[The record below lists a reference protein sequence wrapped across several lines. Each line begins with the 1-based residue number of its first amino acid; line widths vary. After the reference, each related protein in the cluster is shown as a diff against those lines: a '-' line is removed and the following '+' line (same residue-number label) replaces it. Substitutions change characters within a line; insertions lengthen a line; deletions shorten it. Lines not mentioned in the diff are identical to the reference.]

1 MTWLLYNL
9 LLHVDHRRW
18 YRKFTVS
25 TLLDKLSE
33 TRYWVQCIIINIIIN
48 DPAFSNNSYPL
59 IYQPVLTIWLHCT
72 SGLSYYFSLTTPR
85 QSNSSTSFFF
95 SPRMSSWKFT
105 PVLWMDRQQALQQN
119 WLCHLSPESHLATT
133 ISTLKKWE
141 RKQKL
146 TTRKNN
152 LKLLYVNIVWINGL
166 I

>member
-1 MTWLLYNL
+1 MALSVLMSWLLYNL

-85 QSNSSTSFFF
+85 QSNSSTSFFLTCQVEN
-95 SPRMSSWKFT
+95 SHQSYEWIGNKHYSKIDCVTWALKATWR
-105 PVLWMDRQQALQQN
+105 RQFL
-119 WLCHLSPESHLATT
+119 H
-133 ISTLKKWE
+133 
-141 RKQKL
+141 
-146 TTRKNN
+146 
-152 LKLLYVNIVWINGL
+152 
-166 I
+166 